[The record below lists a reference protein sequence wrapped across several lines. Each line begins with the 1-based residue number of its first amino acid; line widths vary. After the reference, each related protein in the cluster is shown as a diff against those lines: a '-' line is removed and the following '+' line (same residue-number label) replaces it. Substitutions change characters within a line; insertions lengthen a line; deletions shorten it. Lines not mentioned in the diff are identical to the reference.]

1 MKEFLE
7 SLIDL
12 LGGLF
17 GDGGARKP
25 RPNRPLELPPAPI
38 PPPVTDPNEPQD
50 ASDLDEADNVVI
62 SHESEVVSEEETPEF
77 DHNPAPPPLDPADE
91 GTPDDLSVP
100 PTPSPTH
107 PEHKARYVWC
117 LDGGHGS
124 KTAGKRSPLLADGE
138 RFYEYEFNRDIIRRI
153 TNQLD
158 VIGIRYFVTV
168 PEVEVGNFLEQR
180 VDRANRLSTSLPK
193 IFVSVHANAGPTRSV
208 NEWTTDEVR
217 GIETWH
223 YHRSAKGK
231 KLAAVFHRHL
241 IEQTG
246 FKNRHLRSRVTSQ
259 FYVLRATKMPAVLT
273 ENGFYNN
280 RLEVLELMKEEV
292 RQRIADAHV
301 LAIRHFEREGL

>member
-17 GDGGARKP
+17 GDGGTRRTVP
-25 RPNRPLELPPAPI
+25 TRPLELPPAPI
-38 PPPVTDPNEPQD
+38 PPPVADPDEPQD
-50 ASDLDEADNVVI
+50 SSDLGEDDNVVI
-62 SHESEVVSEEETPEF
+62 THEAESIDSTETPEF
-77 DHNPAPPPLDPADE
+77 EDNPAPPPLDPE
-91 GTPDDLSVP
+91 DDP
-100 PTPSPTH
+100 AEEDTGIPTSPSPSH

-117 LDGGHGS
+117 LDGGHGN
-124 KTAGKRSPLLADGE
+124 KTAGKRSPPLADGE
-138 RFYEYEFNRDIIRRI
+138 RFMEYEFNRDIIRRI

-168 PEVEVGNFLEQR
+168 PEVNVGNFLEQR
-180 VDRANRLSTSLPK
+180 VNRANRLSTSLPK
-193 IFVSVHANAGPTRSV
+193 IFVSIHGNAGPARSI
-208 NEWTTDEVR
+208 NDWTGDDVR

-231 KLAAVFHRHL
+231 KLAAVFHGHL
-241 IEQTG
+241 IQQTG
-246 FKNRHLRSRVTSQ
+246 FKNRHLRSRVTRQ

-280 RLEVLELMKEEV
+280 RFEVLEMMRDDV
-292 RQRIADAHV
+292 RQHIADAHV
-301 LAIRHFEREGL
+301 LAIRQLESEGL